1 MRIRMVV
8 CITLLLLSLTLVGC
22 WDRKELDTLGFVIA
36 VGIDKSEKKEESFRL
51 TSQVVNPGEVAKGG
65 GSGGGA
71 GKTPVTTFSETGA
84 TVFEAIRKSTKT
96 APRKLY
102 WGHNQVLVIGE
113 DMARRG
119 IADLFDLFER
129 DHEIRTDFYVLV
141 VKNGKAS
148 DVLQIMTSLEK
159 IPGNKIHSQVEAN
172 EGAFG
177 TSYGVPAL
185 DFIKSLSSE
194 GRQPVAASIKIVG
207 DKEAGNGKEN
217 VEKIEPP
224 SKLVLDSMA
233 AFKEGKLV
241 GFLTP
246 NESRGLAWTQDKI
259 KNTVVN
265 VSCKKKGYIVMEII
279 RSSTE
284 MKAEMKKGRPQML
297 IKVKQEANV
306 AEVACT
312 EVDVSK
318 KETIPQLEK
327 GTEDHVKQE
336 IEDVVK
342 KVQQELKTDIFGFG
356 ELVYKADP
364 AYWEQHKEDWDELF
378 VNVPVKVEV
387 DTQIRREGMRTKSY
401 LQKVEKGEN
410 KCWR

>member
-1 MRIRMVV
+1 MRKRMTV
-8 CITLLLLSLTLVGC
+8 CIILVLLSLTIVGC
-22 WDRKELDTLGFVIA
+22 WDRKELNNISFVLGI
-36 VGIDKSEKKEESFRL
+36 GIDKSEKKEEGFRS
-51 TSQVVNPGEVAKGG
+51 TFQIVNAGEVATGGGKGG
-65 GSGGGA
+65 GGG
-71 GKTPVTTFSETGA
+71 GKTPITSYSETGV
-84 TVFEAIRKSTKT
+84 TVFETIRKATKT
-96 APRKLY
+96 IPRKIF

-113 DMARRG
+113 DMAREG

-141 VKNGKAS
+141 ARDGKAS
-148 DVLQIMTSLEK
+148 DILQTMTSLEK
-159 IPGNKIHSQVEAN
+159 IPANKIRGQVEAN
-172 EGAFG
+172 ESAFG
-177 TSYGVPAL
+177 TSYGISAL
-185 DFIKSLSSE
+185 DFIKAFSAE
-194 GRQPVAASIKIVG
+194 GRQPVAASIKIIG
-207 DKEAGNGKEN
+207 DIEAGNGKEN
-217 VEKIEPP
+217 IEKIEQP
-224 SKLVLDSMA
+224 SKLELDSMA

-246 NESRGLAWTQDKI
+246 NESRGFAWSQDKV

-306 AEVACT
+306 AEVACS
-312 EVDVSK
+312 EIDVSK
-318 KETIPQLEK
+318 KEAIPPLEK
-327 GTEDHVKQE
+327 GTEDHIKQE

-356 ELVYKADP
+356 ELVNKADP

-387 DTQIRREGMRTKSY
+387 DTHIRREGMRTKSY
-401 LQKVEKGEN
+401 LQKVEKGE
-410 KCWR
+410 K